1 MVWSRTPARRELM
14 SKPSPRS
21 SPPSAPAHARRGDLL
36 AGVEGALGEL
46 LRGAVGEVSYEEL
59 LGRVL
64 EEVCGLYAKS
74 RGLTGQVGGGELP
87 EEAQR
92 CLLEH
97 EGSSRDYGG
106 LEVEEIGSAYEGLM
120 GRRLERVEVASV
132 RAGPRGVWTSL
143 EALRAKG
150 RGSARRELG
159 VSAGQAKRLEEALFD
174 GSEEEGAAA
183 QF

>member
-1 MVWSRTPARRELM
+1 M

-74 RGLTGQVGGGELP
+74 LGLTG
-87 EEAQR
+87 
-92 CLLEH
+92 
-97 EGSSRDYGG
+97 
-106 LEVEEIGSAYEGLM
+106 
-120 GRRLERVEVASV
+120 
-132 RAGPRGVWTSL
+132 
-143 EALRAKG
+143 
-150 RGSARRELG
+150 
-159 VSAGQAKRLEEALFD
+159 
-174 GSEEEGAAA
+174 
-183 QF
+183 